1 MAYSKLHVAAGGRAR
16 GRKQELKELWNAEMF
31 GHGGTSADAKN
42 NFLFLP
48 KLRMEPVFR
57 PHPENTSKSH
67 VVSHHFTVSMDTHIK
82 LHHLLCIPPFILP
95 SPLHPPKSNP
105 VQRWYSALCPPHLL
119 SFLPPAGRLGLATPA
134 ILPPSPHTPSMLPSF
149 ATTCSPSTLLSPP
162 PHTHPLCCP
171 PPTVCPLTV

>member
-16 GRKQELKELWNAEMF
+16 GRKQELNGRSVCGMQKCL
-31 GHGGTSADAKN
+31 DAAAPARTQKN
-42 NFLFLP
+42 NFFFLP

-67 VVSHHFTVSMDTHIK
+67 VVSHHFAVSMDTHIK

-105 VQRWYSALCPPHLL
+105 V
-119 SFLPPAGRLGLATPA
+119 
-134 ILPPSPHTPSMLPSF
+134 
-149 ATTCSPSTLLSPP
+149 
-162 PHTHPLCCP
+162 
-171 PPTVCPLTV
+171 